1 MQENQQEAAVQEYVE
16 AFNQRD
22 LSRCLAFFDEDAR
35 IQFAMGNYR
44 GIGEVEEWH
53 KARFEA
59 DLKVLSVDRTRSNG
73 DTVTID
79 ATATSRIAVAWKL
92 PTISGRVVFT
102 FHQGKIIQAKFGL
115 QNPIAL
121 EGWA

>member
-1 MQENQQEAAVQEYVE
+1 MTENQLEATVREYIE

-22 LSRCLAFFDEDAR
+22 MSRCLEFFDEDAR
-35 IQFAMGNYR
+35 IDFAMGKFR
-44 GIGEVEEWH
+44 GIGAVEEWH

-59 DLKVLSVDRTRSNG
+59 DLKVLSIERTHANG
-73 DTVTID
+73 DTVTLE

-92 PTISGRVVFT
+92 PTIGGRVVFT
-102 FHQGKIIQAKFGL
+102 FHQGKITQAKFGL
-115 QNPIAL
+115 QNPLAL